1 MNLYPTIGDLTCV
14 KFLGNGNFGDIIL
27 YKQNK
32 TDKFYAVK
40 IIDKS
45 ITRHSDLYK
54 YLVTELQMLKK
65 LNHPNVIK
73 LIKLIDNETQTH
85 LLLVMEYCNGGTL
98 SECLEKFKK
107 FKGKPFTEEIVQYL
121 TKQIVEALIYIHDNN
136 IIHRDLKLEN
146 IMVHFDNNNDKENL
160 NMMKAKIKIIDF
172 SLSKQLE
179 SKNALTSSLLGTP
192 LYMSPNI
199 LEQYGPNKNLK
210 NFRYGTE
217 VDIWSLGCIC
227 YELLTGNNV
236 FKAHSLDGLINNIKE
251 GNYRIPNNVSLEFLS
266 FLNSML
272 QYDGKKRSTAKELLK
287 SEFLTKN
294 VKDFKYYNGNDKIIF
309 NIYCLNENIEIY
321 NLNISNSFNPNLP
334 NNDNI
339 VYPNY
344 GQSIPENSLIQNIHQ
359 KNNISY
365 ISQSSNNNYHG
376 GGNSSH
382 NEIQFNNQITK

>member
-14 KFLGNGNFGDIIL
+14 KSLGKLTFGDIIL

-40 IIDKS
+40 MIDKS
-45 ITRHSDLYK
+45 ITRHSNLYK

-65 LNHPNVIK
+65 LNHPNVAK

-85 LLLVMEYCNGGTL
+85 LLLVMEYCNDGTL

-121 TKQIVEALIYIHDNN
+121 TKQIVEALIYLHDNN

-199 LEQYGPNKNLK
+199 LEQYGPNK
-210 NFRYGTE
+210 
-217 VDIWSLGCIC
+217 I
-227 YELLTGNNV
+227 
-236 FKAHSLDGLINNIKE
+236 
-251 GNYRIPNNVSLEFLS
+251 
-266 FLNSML
+266 
-272 QYDGKKRSTAKELLK
+272 
-287 SEFLTKN
+287 
-294 VKDFKYYNGNDKIIF
+294 
-309 NIYCLNENIEIY
+309 
-321 NLNISNSFNPNLP
+321 
-334 NNDNI
+334 
-339 VYPNY
+339 
-344 GQSIPENSLIQNIHQ
+344 
-359 KNNISY
+359 
-365 ISQSSNNNYHG
+365 
-376 GGNSSH
+376 
-382 NEIQFNNQITK
+382 

>member
-14 KFLGNGNFGDIIL
+14 KFLGSGCFGEVFL

-32 TDKFYAVK
+32 TNKFYAVK
-40 IIDKS
+40 MTDKS
-45 ITRHSDLYK
+45 AAKNSEIYK
-54 YLVTELQMLKK
+54 YLASESQILKK
-65 LNHPNVIK
+65 LNHPNIVK
-73 LIKLIDNETQTH
+73 LIKEINKIH
-85 LLLVMEYCNGGTL
+85 LLLIMEYCNGGTL
-98 SECLEKFKK
+98 SECLKK
-107 FKGKPFTEEIVQYL
+107 FELIKGKPFTEEIVQYL
-121 TKQIVEALIYIHDNN
+121 IKQIVEALAYVHDNN
-136 IIHRDLKLEN
+136 IIHRELTLEN
-146 IMVHFDNNNDKENL
+146 IMVHFDNENDKINL
-160 NMMKAKIKIIDF
+160 NMMKARIKIIDF
-172 SLSKQLE
+172 IMSKQLE
-179 SKNALTSSLLGTP
+179 SKNALTSSVVGAP

-199 LEQYGPNKNLK
+199 LEQMGLNNNLK
-210 NFRYGTE
+210 NLRYGAE

-227 YELLTGNNV
+227 YELLTGNNA
-236 FKAHSLDGLINNIKE
+236 FNAESLDVLINKIKE
-251 GNYRIPNNVSLEFLS
+251 GNYRIPNNVSLEFMS

-294 VKDFKYYNGNDKIIF
+294 VKNFTYYNGNEELIF
-309 NIYCLNENIEIY
+309 NIYHLNGNIEKY

-344 GQSIPENSLIQNIHQ
+344 GQFMFENSLIQNNHQ

>member
-14 KFLGNGNFGDIIL
+14 KFFGNGNFGDIIL

-45 ITRHSDLYK
+45 ITRHSNLYK
-54 YLVTELQMLKK
+54 YLFTELQMFKK

-73 LIKLIDNETQTH
+73 LIKLIYNETQTH

-146 IMVHFDNNNDKENL
+146 IMVHFDNNNDKENF

-199 LEQYGPNKNLK
+199 LEQYGPNK
-210 NFRYGTE
+210 
-217 VDIWSLGCIC
+217 I
-227 YELLTGNNV
+227 
-236 FKAHSLDGLINNIKE
+236 
-251 GNYRIPNNVSLEFLS
+251 
-266 FLNSML
+266 
-272 QYDGKKRSTAKELLK
+272 
-287 SEFLTKN
+287 
-294 VKDFKYYNGNDKIIF
+294 
-309 NIYCLNENIEIY
+309 
-321 NLNISNSFNPNLP
+321 
-334 NNDNI
+334 
-339 VYPNY
+339 
-344 GQSIPENSLIQNIHQ
+344 
-359 KNNISY
+359 
-365 ISQSSNNNYHG
+365 
-376 GGNSSH
+376 
-382 NEIQFNNQITK
+382 